1 MAKLGKSLVF
11 YFKYPAEM
19 DRLYWQPRQT
29 GEEPNADGLKEKE
42 EVLAMI
48 RRVGDAACRDV
59 ATFLEACTLQI
70 EPHLQSIGIATRC
83 RNTLERRWEIRWGL
97 SSKRAPERKF
107 EVGVYIDE
115 QIRAIVPWV
124 WCRGGLRAENEVVKI
139 LGRGLGS
146 RTLNNHTS
154 SGTVLLSP
162 VDVTIP
168 IGPQDFEVDQDPLVQ
183 KVCEALTITAADV
196 KAIAAILRNGD

>member
-1 MAKLGKSLVF
+1 MAKLGNSLVF

-19 DRLYWQPRQT
+19 DRLYWQPRTT
-29 GEEPNADGLKEKE
+29 GEEPCADGLEKRE

-59 ATFLEACTLQI
+59 ATFLEACALQI

-115 QIRAIVPWV
+115 QIRAFVPWV
-124 WCRGGLRAENEVVKI
+124 WCRGGLRGISGWKRPWRGFTVRNRRCCSRRAMRPI
-139 LGRGLGS
+139 WGRLPRWWV
-146 RTLNNHTS
+146 RTTLS
-154 SGTVLLSP
+154 SATG
-162 VDVTIP
+162 
-168 IGPQDFEVDQDPLVQ
+168 
-183 KVCEALTITAADV
+183 
-196 KAIAAILRNGD
+196 